1 MIGTPLAFPC
11 LQYEYPFVV
20 SSQDITTT
28 SMPEMRNVTSSDSIW
43 LSAMTTILSSD
54 LGFTPELKTEA
65 VN

>member
-1 MIGTPLAFPC
+1 MIGNPLAFPC

-43 LSAMTTILSSD
+43 LSTLTTLLSSD
-54 LGFTPELKTEA
+54 LDLTPELGTEA

>member
-28 SMPEMRNVTSSDSIW
+28 SMPEMKNVTSESIW
-43 LSAMTTILSSD
+43 LSAMTTILSKEM
-54 LGFTPELKTEA
+54 GATPELGTEA